1 MKLNIG
7 CGKKYKPD
15 YINIDFFEDLIA
27 DRLMNAVSLDFDDFS
42 CQEIIAIH
50 MVEHLSFFE
59 TIYAL
64 SEFFRILKPDGKLII
79 EIPDINKAFQYY
91 LKSDDNQKEEILG
104 WVYGIPYKGLQHK
117 FGFPP
122 FLLIEIFKNIGFH
135 KISKTHYSNQEN
147 IPSIR
152 FDCEKPTKNDEFEI
166 FQLITRVRRNL
177 INLQFIDFKDSFLC
191 KEQEDLFAILR
202 LGMIIF
208 KENQKREEFYNLIIE
223 TLTNSPRFG
232 KVFIF
237 EIASNNFLLKSEIEK
252 MSDITEL
259 LNQLKFPR
267 ILLQSI
273 MKAPLVPGSQHLV
286 YSSIESFA
294 KGTIYKLIFQDDEK
308 DYVINKLNEFSES
321 NSFQNFNF
329 FSFKLI
335 ERLSLDFFYK
345 GIKFFHQNNYKKAYN
360 NFLKALLLYR
370 DDLFYFWNMAKVL
383 AKMNLK
389 NQALRYYKRTLR
401 FLKFR
406 KFQSK
411 DQIKKEIKRELAWVK
426 SEKESSPEFKPVMSI
441 EEF

>member
-1 MKLNIG
+1 
-7 CGKKYKPD
+7 
-15 YINIDFFEDLIA
+15 
-27 DRLMNAVSLDFDDFS
+27 
-42 CQEIIAIH
+42 
-50 MVEHLSFFE
+50 
-59 TIYAL
+59 
-64 SEFFRILKPDGKLII
+64 
-79 EIPDINKAFQYY
+79 
-91 LKSDDNQKEEILG
+91 
-104 WVYGIPYKGLQHK
+104 
-117 FGFPP
+117 
-122 FLLIEIFKNIGFH
+122 
-135 KISKTHYSNQEN
+135 
-147 IPSIR
+147 
-152 FDCEKPTKNDEFEI
+152 
-166 FQLITRVRRNL
+166 
-177 INLQFIDFKDSFLC
+177 
-191 KEQEDLFAILR
+191 
-202 LGMIIF
+202 MIIF

-252 MSDITEL
+252 MSDITEV

-360 NFLKALLLYR
+360 NFLKALQLYR